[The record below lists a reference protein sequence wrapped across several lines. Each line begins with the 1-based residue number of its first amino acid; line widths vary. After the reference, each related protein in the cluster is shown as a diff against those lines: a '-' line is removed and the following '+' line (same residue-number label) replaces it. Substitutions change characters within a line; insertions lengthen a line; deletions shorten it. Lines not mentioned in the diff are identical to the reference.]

1 MSIELPLEHRHT
13 GHCETGVSSILLE
26 QAGLSIS
33 EPMVLGLSS
42 GMIFAHFPFLR
53 INELPLTTYRMPPGF
68 IYRWLAGRVGVTWKQ
83 QRFRSPEAGMAA
95 LDKALEAGQVVGLQA
110 SVYWLPYF
118 PKAMRFHF
126 NAHNLIVY
134 GRDGDDYLISDP
146 VFQSPQRCPR
156 EDLQRARFVRGALAP
171 KGLMYYPVS
180 TPTSI
185 AYADVVGP
193 SVRKSANIMLRAP
206 LPWVGVR
213 AVRGLAKRLER
224 LPVQG
229 EARYARLYLGQIVR
243 MQEEIGTGGGGFRF
257 MYAAFLKE
265 AAEHTGNS
273 ALDELAAAMTS
284 VGDQW
289 RQFALACSLQVRAK
303 GTPDVSEAAAGLRSV
318 AESEKQVW
326 RGLLKAV

>member
-1 MSIELPLEHRHT
+1 MIELPLTHRHT

-26 QAGLSIS
+26 QAGLTVS

-68 IYRWLAGRVGVTWKQ
+68 IYRWLAGRIGVRWKQ
-83 QRFRSPEAGMAA
+83 QRFRSPEAGMQA
-95 LDKALEAGQVVGLQA
+95 LDQALEAGQIVGLQA

-134 GRDGDDYLISDP
+134 GRDGTDYLISDP
-146 VFQSPQRCPR
+146 VFQSPQRCSAD
-156 EDLQRARFVRGALAP
+156 DLRRARFVRGALAP
-171 KGLMYYPVS
+171 KGLMYYPVE
-180 TPTSI
+180 TPAVI
-185 AYADVVGP
+185 DYAEVVGP
-193 SVRKSANIMLRAP
+193 SIRKSANIMLRAP

-213 AVRGLAKRLER
+213 AVHGLARRLQR
-224 LPVQG
+224 LPTNG

-265 AAEHTGNS
+265 AAERGGGA
-273 ALDELAAAMTS
+273 ALDEMAEAMTE

-303 GTPDVSEAAAGLRSV
+303 AEPDVTEAVQKLQAVGE
-318 AESEKQVW
+318 AEKLVW

>member
-1 MSIELPLEHRHT
+1 MIELPLTHRHT

-26 QAGLSIS
+26 QAGLTVS

-68 IYRWLAGRVGVTWKQ
+68 IYRWLAGRIGVRWKQ
-83 QRFRSPEAGMAA
+83 QRFRSPEAGMQA
-95 LDKALEAGQVVGLQA
+95 LDQALEAGQLVGLQA

-134 GRDGDDYLISDP
+134 GRDGTDYLISDP
-146 VFQSPQRCPR
+146 VFQSPQRCSAD
-156 EDLQRARFVRGALAP
+156 DLRRARFVRGALAP
-171 KGLMYYPVS
+171 KGLMYYPVE
-180 TPTSI
+180 TPAVI
-185 AYADVVGP
+185 DYAEVVGP
-193 SVRKSANIMLRAP
+193 SIRKSANIMLRAP

-213 AVRGLAKRLER
+213 AVHGLARRLQR
-224 LPVQG
+224 LPTNG

-265 AAEHTGNS
+265 AAERGGGA
-273 ALDELAAAMTS
+273 ALDEMAEAMTE

-303 GTPDVSEAAAGLRSV
+303 AEPDVTEAVQKLQAVGE
-318 AESEKQVW
+318 AEKLVW

>member
-1 MSIELPLEHRHT
+1 MIELPLTHRHT

-68 IYRWLAGRVGVTWKQ
+68 IYRWLAGRIGVRWEQ
-83 QRFRSPEAGMAA
+83 QRFRNPAAGMQA
-95 LDKALEAGQVVGLQA
+95 LDHALESGQIVGLQA

-134 GRDGDDYLISDP
+134 GREGGDYLISDP
-146 VFQSPQRCPR
+146 VFQSPQRCSA

-171 KGLMYYPVS
+171 KGLMYYPVA
-180 TPTSI
+180 TPSVI
-185 AYADVVGP
+185 DHARVVGP
-193 SVRKSANIMLRAP
+193 SIRKSANIMLRAP

-213 AVRGLAKRLER
+213 AVRGLARRLQR
-224 LPVQG
+224 LPTQG

-265 AAEHTGNS
+265 AAERGGGA
-273 ALDELAAAMTS
+273 ALDELAEAMTA

-289 RQFALACSLQVRAK
+289 RQFALACSLQVRAR
-303 GTPDVSEAAAGLRSV
+303 TEPDVTEAAQKLRAV
-318 AESEKQVW
+318 GEAEAQVW
-326 RGLLKAV
+326 RGLLKAI

>member
-1 MSIELPLEHRHT
+1 MSIELPLSHRHT

-26 QAGLSIS
+26 NAGLPIS

-68 IYRWLAGRVGVTWKQ
+68 IYRWLAGRIDVRWQQ
-83 QRFRSPEAGMAA
+83 QRFRNPEAGMQA
-95 LDKALEAGQVVGLQA
+95 LDEALESGQVVGLQA

-118 PKAMRFHF
+118 PQAMRFHF

-134 GRDGDDYLISDP
+134 GRDGDEYLISDP
-146 VFQSPQRCPR
+146 VFQTQQRCPR
-156 EDLQRARFVRGALAP
+156 DALRRARFVRGALAP
-171 KGLMYYPVS
+171 KGLMYFPVAVPNGINYARVV
-180 TPTSI
+180 TPSI
-185 AYADVVGP
+185 
-193 SVRKSANIMLRAP
+193 RKSANIMLRAP

-213 AVRGLAKRLER
+213 AVRGLARRLER
-224 LPVQG
+224 LPTAG

-265 AAEHTGNS
+265 AAEKTHNR
-273 ALDELAAAMTS
+273 ALDELAEQMTA
-284 VGDQW
+284 VGDEW
-289 RQFALACSLQVRAK
+289 RQFALACSKQVRSKHAL
-303 GTPDVSEAAAGLRSV
+303 DVSEAADRLRSV

>member
-1 MSIELPLEHRHT
+1 MSIELPLSHRHT

-26 QAGLSIS
+26 NAGLPIS

-68 IYRWLAGRVGVTWKQ
+68 IYRWLAGRIDVRWQQ
-83 QRFRSPEAGMAA
+83 QRFRNPEAGMQA
-95 LDKALEAGQVVGLQA
+95 LDEALEAGQVVGLQA

-118 PKAMRFHF
+118 PQAMRFHF

-134 GRDGDDYLISDP
+134 GRDGDEYLISDP
-146 VFQSPQRCPR
+146 VFQTPQRCPR
-156 EDLQRARFVRGALAP
+156 DALRRARFVRGALAP
-171 KGLMYYPVS
+171 KGLMYFPVAVPNGINYARVV
-180 TPTSI
+180 TPSI
-185 AYADVVGP
+185 
-193 SVRKSANIMLRAP
+193 RKSANIMLRAP

-213 AVRGLAKRLER
+213 AVRGLARRLER
-224 LPVQG
+224 LPTEG

-265 AAEHTGNS
+265 AAEKTHNR
-273 ALDELAAAMTS
+273 ALDELAEQMTA
-284 VGDQW
+284 VGDEW
-289 RQFALACSLQVRAK
+289 RQFALACSKQVRSKHAL
-303 GTPDVSEAAAGLRSV
+303 DVSEAADRLRSV